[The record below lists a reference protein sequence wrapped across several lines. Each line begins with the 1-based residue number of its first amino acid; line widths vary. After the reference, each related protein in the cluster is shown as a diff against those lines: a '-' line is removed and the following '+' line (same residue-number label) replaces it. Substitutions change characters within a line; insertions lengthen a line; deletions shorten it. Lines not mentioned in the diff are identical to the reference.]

1 MVNET
6 ATAASQSKAIHSGI
20 AESVRASVNAKVI
33 GRGECDRRHNLIVA
47 NTAVGIGSRN
57 GGKKGE
63 MYIGNMRVR
72 LGDGL
77 ICTPDIVIVAN
88 DPNFSTAAEEE
99 LVNPT
104 VIIDVF
110 SSRSDSLEKTR
121 KLESF
126 LATESIKECL
136 LVKQD
141 EMRVEHY
148 ARQNQKQWI
157 YRIYN
162 EKDDVISID
171 AAGCKISMQE
181 IYAKVDLARAQF
193 ASRSLN

>member
-1 MVNET
+1 MVNQI
-6 ATAASQSKAIHSGI
+6 ATAASQSKAMNGGI
-20 AESVRASVNAKVI
+20 SDGTRAAGNSNVI
-33 GRGECDRRHNLIVA
+33 GRSGCDRPHNLLVA
-47 NTAVGIGSRN
+47 NAAIGIGSRN

-88 DPNFSTAAEEE
+88 DPNFSTASEEE
-99 LVNPT
+99 LLNPT

-126 LATESIKECL
+126 LATDSIKECL

-171 AAGCKISMQE
+171 AAACKISMQE